1 MSHAHERTTGSRRI
15 HRALSLGLSGTA
27 LVGLVYLQG
36 ASALGEVMADE
47 GIEEHEAIE
56 DETAPEDDENEV
68 PSATLVS
75 APHAGEAAPV
85 DEIAPTPAPTP
96 APERLAMADVAA
108 VEAAAVDAAAA
119 LPVEPPVPAL
129 VAVPDLEGMT
139 LRKAKK
145 QLAALGLKMSVRDE
159 YGDRIPR
166 DIWQAYKVRSQKLE
180 AGTEVEPGSTV
191 KIKARMRASYAMGY

>member
-47 GIEEHEAIE
+47 GIEEHEAID
-56 DETAPEDDENEV
+56 DEIAPEDDENDV
-68 PSATLVS
+68 PSAPLPST
-75 APHAGEAAPV
+75 PHAGQAAPV
-85 DEIAPTPAPTP
+85 DEIASAPAPTP
-96 APERLAMADVAA
+96 APERLAMADVAT
-108 VEAAAVDAAAA
+108 VDVAAAA
-119 LPVEPPVPAL
+119 AMPVEPPVPTL
-129 VAVPDLEGMT
+129 VAVPDLAGMT

-166 DIWQAYKVRSQKLE
+166 EIWQAYKVRSQKIE
-180 AGTEVEPGSTV
+180 AGAEVEPGSTV